1 MASCSIVEHREAS
14 RSETGPTVE
23 PEVPPEVPGHVPD
36 ELTEED
42 VCEDILRHVKEF
54 LLVVRERRRRT
65 LLATNQL
72 SVGGR
77 LHVTTLLLG
86 SHGRQ
91 RRKRLLTGCQARFL
105 TETAATL
112 QGAAGGIEKG
122 ETSHTA

>member
-1 MASCSIVEHREAS
+1 MASWSVAERRGAS
-14 RSETGPTVE
+14 RSVAERERSDTGPTVQ
-23 PEVPPEVPGHVPD
+23 PEVPPEVPGHIPD
-36 ELTEED
+36 KLAEED
-42 VCEDILRHVKEF
+42 VREDILRNVKDF

-91 RRKRLLTGCQARFL
+91 RLPF
-105 TETAATL
+105 TL
-112 QGAAGGIEKG
+112 V
-122 ETSHTA
+122 